1 MGITLKLQPLMS
13 EMSNQMETD
22 NGVNDAG
29 TNVEG
34 VTPGREPIVQQDG
47 PGRQPDTARSRRMK
61 WSKEINKVVM
71 ECYYRSKPMDENG
84 RTVRGYRRRF
94 YRFWRERDIFPVS
107 EQRLCDQKR
116 AIVNNGWLTEVE
128 LEQIQRKLL
137 EEDIRDEGNLDMVIE
152 NNVTDAEME
161 VNERDE
167 RNNLQVNFEGL
178 NEEETQMI
186 QNILSIVET
195 KSFGGIKPFKKV
207 NKCKL
212 SKLTGNVN
220 RVLKYIVTNNISE
233 TNDLIRAAET
243 YIANELGL
251 KDERPRRKKEPWW
264 KRRIEEDINV
274 LKKNISILDRKMKGQ
289 LRRNTKIDYLD
300 RKYNITQKGIDT
312 VFEELKQRLLAKKA
326 KLDRYQKRITQ
337 YRQNRLFYSSER
349 KFYEE
354 MNGGRKGD
362 GIVPDAEESRQFWGG
377 IWDNS
382 VKHKENAEWLKKM
395 KNETKVRKQGNIII
409 TVEMIRKQCKKIP
422 NWKAAGPDE
431 VQGFWIKR
439 LTELH
444 QRIATQL
451 TNILE
456 NPEDLPRWM
465 TFGKTVL
472 CLKDINKGA
481 AVDNFRPISC
491 LPLMWKL
498 MTGVLADVV
507 YAFLESES
515 VLVEEQ
521 KGCKRKSRGTK
532 DQLLIDKAVLKE
544 CKRRKSN
551 MAMAWVDYKKAYDMV
566 PHSWIRECLDMF
578 GIADN
583 VKQFISVSMRS
594 WETELT
600 SGGQK
605 LGKVKIRRGI
615 FQGDSLSPLLFV
627 ICMIPL
633 TIILRRCKAAY
644 EFKENERIN
653 HLLFMDDLKLYGKD
667 ENQIDSLIQTVYIFS
682 RDIGMEF
689 GVRKCG
695 LIILRKGKVVQCEG
709 VKLPNGE
716 TIRSIEADGYKY
728 LGILESDRIMEKEMK
743 EVFRNEYLR
752 RLRCILK
759 SKLNGKNKI
768 KGINSWAVSLLRYGG
783 GLISW
788 KKEELQK
795 LDRKTRKLMTMYGV
809 LHPKSDVD
817 RIYISRKEGGRG
829 LIGCE
834 MCIRAE
840 ENNLGWYIRNSVESL
855 LKQVR
860 KCKVIETE
868 LSIAKEEYSKK
879 VSENRKVQWKQKVL
893 HGQYLRDLPGET
905 DLARSWDW
913 LTKADLK
920 AETEALIVAAQDQA
934 LRTNYVKFHIDKTT
948 ESPLCRMCKD
958 KGESV
963 MHILSECSKLAQR
976 EYKRRHDNVARIVH
990 WELCGLYKIGR
1001 GKNWYEHE
1009 PKAVIESDEVK
1020 ILWDFNIQC
1029 DHVIEHRRPDIVV
1042 IDKKEK
1048 SCQIIDIAVPGDLRV
1063 YVKEREKVENYGDLK
1078 REVARLWSQKKVDV
1092 IPVVVGALGAVTTH
1106 LEKWIKRIGIET
1118 KISLIQKIALLGSA
1132 RILRKVLEM

>member
-1 MGITLKLQPLMS
+1 MS

-22 NGVNDAG
+22 NGVNDTG

-47 PGRQPDTARSRRMK
+47 PGRQPATARSRIR

-71 ECYYRSKPMDENG
+71 ECYYLSKPVDENG
-84 RTVRGYRRRF
+84 RPVRGYRRRF
-94 YRFWRERDIFPVS
+94 YNFWRERDIFPVS
-107 EQRLCDQKR
+107 EQRLCDQQR

-128 LEQIQRKLL
+128 LEQIQRQLL
-137 EEDIRDEGNLDMVIE
+137 NEDINAEEGNPIMITED
-152 NNVTDAEME
+152 NVTETEIE
-161 VNERDE
+161 VNESDGR
-167 RNNLQVNFEGL
+167 LSLIVNSEGL
-178 NEEETQMI
+178 DEEEIGMI
-186 QNILSIVET
+186 QNILSIFENE
-195 KSFGGIKPFKKV
+195 SFGGIKPFKKV
-207 NKCKL
+207 DRCKL
-212 SKLTGNVN
+212 SKLTGKVN
-220 RVLKYIVTNNISE
+220 KILKYVETNNISE
-233 TNDLIRAAET
+233 TNNLIRAAET
-243 YIANELGL
+243 YIANELGI
-251 KDERPRRKKEPWW
+251 KEETPRRKKEPWW
-264 KRRIEEDINV
+264 KRRIEEDINI
-274 LKKNISILDRKMKGQ
+274 LKKHISILDRKMKGQ
-289 LRRNTKIDYLD
+289 LRRNTKIEYLD
-300 RKYNITQKGIDT
+300 SKYNITLKGIDT

-326 KLDRYQKRITQ
+326 KINRYQNRITQ
-337 YRQNRLFYSSER
+337 FRQNRLFHTSEK

-362 GIVPDAEESRQFWGG
+362 GIVPDAEESKQFWGG

-409 TVEMIRKQCKKIP
+409 TVEMVRKQCKKIP
-422 NWKAAGPDE
+422 NWKSAGPDG

-451 TNILE
+451 TNILG
-456 NPEDLPRWM
+456 NPEYLPKWM
-465 TFGKTVL
+465 TYGRTVL
-472 CLKDINKGA
+472 CLKDISKGA

-498 MTGVLADVV
+498 MTGVLADAV
-507 YAFLESES
+507 YVFLESES
-515 VLVEEQ
+515 ILVEEQ
-521 KGCKRKSRGTK
+521 KGCKRRSRGTK
-532 DQLLIDKAVLKE
+532 DQLLSDKAVLKE
-544 CKRRKSN
+544 CKRRRSN
-551 MAMAWVDYKKAYDMV
+551 LAMAWVDYKKAYDMV

-578 GIADN
+578 GIAEN

-605 LGKVKIRRGI
+605 LGRVKIRRGI
-615 FQGDSLSPLLFV
+615 YQGDSLSPLLFV

-633 TIILRRCKAAY
+633 TIILRQCKAAY
-644 EFKENERIN
+644 EFKQKERIN

-667 ENQIDSLIQTVYIFS
+667 ENQIDSLIQTVFVFS

-695 LIILRKGKVVQCEG
+695 VIILRRGKVVRTDG
-709 VKLPNGE
+709 VELPNGE

-728 LGILESDRIMEKEMK
+728 LGILEADTILEKEMK
-743 EVFRNEYLR
+743 EMFQKEYLR

-795 LDRKTRKLMTMYGV
+795 LDRKSRKLMTMYGM

-817 RIYISRKEGGRG
+817 RIYVSRKEGGRG

-834 MCIRAE
+834 MCIKAE
-840 ENNLGWYIRNSVESL
+840 ENNLGWYIRNSVEIL
-855 LKQVR
+855 LKQV
-860 KCKVIETE
+860 KQCKVIETE
-868 LSIAKEEYSKK
+868 NCSPKDEYKK
-879 VSENRKVQWKQKVL
+879 RISENRKVQWQQKIL
-893 HGQYLRDLPGET
+893 HGQYVRDLPGDT
-905 DLARSWDW
+905 DLVKSWDW
-913 LTKADLK
+913 LTMSDLK
-920 AETEALIVAAQDQA
+920 PETEALIIAAQDQS

-948 ESPLCRMCKD
+948 DSPLCRMCKE

-990 WELCGLYKIGR
+990 WELCGMYKIER
-1001 GKNWYEHE
+1001 AKNWYEHE
-1009 PKAVIESDEVK
+1009 PKAVIESDEIK

-1029 DHVIEHRRPDIVV
+1029 DHIIEHRRPDILVV
-1042 IDKKEK
+1042 NKKEK

-1063 YVKEREKVENYGDLK
+1063 HVKEGEKVEKYGDLK
-1078 REVARLWSQKKVDV
+1078 REIARLWSLKKVEV
-1092 IPVVVGALGAVTTH
+1092 IPVVVGALGAVTKH
-1106 LEKWIKRIGIET
+1106 LEKFIKKVGMKT
-1118 KISLIQKIALLGSA
+1118 KISYIQKTVLLGSA
-1132 RILRKVLEM
+1132 RILRKVLET